1 MLRWIVTWTYSLYY
15 LAVKIAEPVNVSPRS
30 RPTGLAEDLSNDPQP
45 QNQKQHRASIAR
57 RISGRPSYN
66 ASSSSIA
73 SQSGAGSLT
82 QPGIANP
89 ETNIPNPDERQYR
102 DHADH
107 DAPSK
112 LVKQV
117 LHWLHEEKEKRSQK
131 RRQSKIHH
139 PDHHPVE
146 SSSLVNHKVEH
157 IESKGHHRR
166 RSSELSDAGIALE
179 KLEQILAENMVIDRG
194 SLKTPTKD
202 RRGSYFPRRS
212 SSNRNFRKG
221 SAVASSD
228 TDYIDGDAIVPSAEV
243 VLDNSK
249 TMSYGGGAA
258 ETDADPSTL
267 SKRAGK
273 EKEAW
278 FVFKSE
284 IVRLTHTLRLK
295 GWRRVPLDRGGD
307 IEVERLSGALTNA
320 VYVVSPP
327 KDLPQTPRNDSSTSL
342 VPHRPP
348 P

>member
-1 MLRWIVTWTYSLYY
+1 M
-15 LAVKIAEPVNVSPRS
+15 S
-30 RPTGLAEDLSNDPQP
+30 RPIGLAEDIGNDPSP

-57 RISGRPSYN
+57 RLSGRPSYN

-73 SQSGAGSLT
+73 SQSSAASAA
-82 QPGIANP
+82 QPGLANP
-89 ETNIPNPDERQYR
+89 ETNTAKPDERQNRNYT
-102 DHADH
+102 DH
-107 DAPSK
+107 DASSK
-112 LVKQV
+112 LVSQV
-117 LHWLHEEKEKRSQK
+117 LGWLHEEKEKRSQ
-131 RRQSKIHH
+131 RRQSKTHYS
-139 PDHHPVE
+139 DHHPVE
-146 SSSLVNHKVEH
+146 SSPLVNHKVEH
-157 IESKGHHRR
+157 IENKGHHRR
-166 RSSELSDAGIALE
+166 RSSELSDTGIALE
-179 KLEQILAENMVIDRG
+179 KLEQILAENMVIDRN

-228 TDYIDGDAIVPSAEV
+228 TDYADGDAIVPSAEV

-249 TMSYGGGAA
+249 TMSYSGGAA
-258 ETDADPSTL
+258 DMDADLST
-267 SKRAGK
+267 SKKRASK

-278 FVFKSE
+278 VVFKSQV
-284 IVRLTHTLRLK
+284 VRLTHTLRLK

-327 KDLPQTPRNDSSTSL
+327 QDLPQTPRNDSSMSL
-342 VPHRPP
+342 VPQKPP